1 MDFDHLTV
9 NLCVCNT
16 VYNTLCL
23 INKKVSKSNE
33 RIMDR
38 DASKPQPIE
47 NEKGSKKTI
56 KFKRTSF
63 SFCER
68 RGRLYLKISVLRC

>member
-23 INKKVSKSNE
+23 INKKVSKSNA
-33 RIMDR
+33 RIMDK

-47 NEKGSKKTI
+47 NEKGSKK
-56 KFKRTSF
+56 KLS
-63 SFCER
+63 S
-68 RGRLYLKISVLRC
+68 LKEPASPSVSKEGDCI